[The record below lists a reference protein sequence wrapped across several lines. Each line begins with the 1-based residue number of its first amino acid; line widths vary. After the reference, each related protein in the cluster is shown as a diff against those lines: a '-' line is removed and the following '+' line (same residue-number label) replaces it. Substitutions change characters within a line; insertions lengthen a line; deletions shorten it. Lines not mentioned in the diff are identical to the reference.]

1 MNDLKVGDVLSGDSI
16 TVTEYH
22 VIGFAGLTGDFN
34 PLHVDEDYARKT
46 GFNGR
51 IAHGLLSLSLGLG
64 LISQKIHGYFLYGFD
79 KIRFISP
86 VRLGDTITPQLT
98 VNEMEDRDKYTLYKC
113 TLSVIKKGGPQV
125 LNSTIILGRMKQ
137 Q

>member
-1 MNDLKVGDVLSGDSI
+1 MNDLKVGDVLDGNSI

-22 VIGFAGLTGDFN
+22 VLGFAGLTGDFN
-34 PLHVDEDYARKT
+34 PLHVDEDYGRKT
-46 GFNGR
+46 DFNGR

-64 LISQKIHGYFLYGFD
+64 LISQNIHEYFLYGFD
-79 KIRFISP
+79 KVRFIDP
-86 VRLGDTITPQLT
+86 VKFGDTITSQLT
-98 VNEMEDRDKYTLYKC
+98 VTELVERDKYTLYRC
-113 TLSVIKKGGPQV
+113 TLTVMKKGGPQV